1 MKALLIHHERAGGGS
16 TSRKALTKT
25 IEAAGWK
32 VRYLSRKEAD
42 AKAIGAAKADLIVV
56 AGGDGTV
63 AKVLAMLPDRSI
75 PVAILPTGTANNIAR
90 SLGIEGDPEAIVA
103 GWELD
108 RRRRFDI
115 GNAHCPWGCRPFAE
129 GVGFGALA
137 DSLRLAP
144 EVDGAHKLRA
154 GRDALRR
161 ALAAAAPLPLDIA
174 LDGEA
179 LPDDLLLAE
188 IMNVPLTGP
197 RLRLAPEADA
207 GDGRLHVSCLREADR
222 AAMRARL
229 SRARQA
235 DLPVAQWSGREVVV
249 RGGGVMMRIDDECC
263 WLEPKSEV
271 TIRLEGEPVQLLAPA
286 DAPAL
291 AG

>member
-1 MKALLIHHERAGGGS
+1 MKALLIHHQSAGDGKQ
-16 TSRKALTKT
+16 SRKALTRAL
-25 IEAAGWK
+25 EDAGWK
-32 VRYLSRKEAD
+32 VRSLSRKDAD
-42 AKAIGAAKADLIVV
+42 AKAIGSAKADLVVV

-63 AKVLAMLPDRSI
+63 AKVLARLPERSI
-75 PVAILPTGTANNIAR
+75 PVAIIPTGTANNIAR
-90 SLGIEGDPEAIVA
+90 SFGIEGDAEAIVA
-103 GWELD
+103 GWDLG

-115 GNAHCPWGCRPFAE
+115 GNAYCPWGCRPFAE
-129 GVGFGALA
+129 GVGFGAFA

-144 EVDGAHKLRA
+144 DVDGRQKLRA

-161 ALAAAAPLPLDIA
+161 AMADAAPLPLDIA
-174 LDGEA
+174 LDGET
-179 LPDDLLLAE
+179 LPADLLLAE
-188 IMNVPLTGP
+188 VMNVSLTGP
-197 RLRLAPEADA
+197 RLELAPNADA
-207 GDGRLHVSCLREADR
+207 GDGRLHVAGLCERDR
-222 AAMRARL
+222 AAMRASLATRDP
-229 SRARQA
+229 
-235 DLPVAQWSGREVVV
+235 DLPVAQWTGREVVV